1 MSGADA
7 LLERT
12 TLMSL
17 QAQAQT
23 SANGSCHLLICRDGW
38 LAINLSR
45 DSDWQLL
52 PALLEQDEAVT
63 TLDDLQ
69 NRLHTKSVHVLVER
83 GALLGLALA
92 EARQQNDTPVAAHTI
107 ICRGVARQTAK
118 RLPLVVDLSSLW
130 AGPLCSRLLQAA
142 GARVIEVESTQ
153 RPDGMK
159 LNTAT
164 GAQVFYQRLHAGK
177 EQHQFDFRDPQ
188 QLQQLQKLIAE
199 ADIVIEGSRPRAL
212 KQLGV
217 DAERMVQEQPGLVW
231 VSITGYGREEPH
243 ANRIAFGDDAA
254 IGSGLYDE
262 VDGKPVFVGDAI
274 ADPLTGLQAALAA
287 YTHWQRGEALL
298 LDINLHS
305 VAKYAARYA

>member
-1 MSGADA
+1 MSGADV
-7 LLERT
+7 LLERAS
-12 TLMSL
+12 LMSL

-23 SANGSCHLLICRDGW
+23 SANGSCHLLACRDGW

-52 PALLEQDEAVT
+52 PALLEQDEPVT
-63 TLDDLQ
+63 TIDNVK

-92 EARQQNDTPVAAHTI
+92 CATQPPDKAAAAFNI
-107 ICRGVARQTAK
+107 ICRGKTRTHPSTQ
-118 RLPLVVDLSSLW
+118 PLVVDLSSLW

-177 EQHQFDFRDPQ
+177 EQHQFDFRDTQ
-188 QLQQLQKLIAE
+188 QLQQLQKLIAK

-212 KQLGV
+212 KQLGI
-217 DAERMVQEQPGLVW
+217 DAERMVKEQPGLVW

-254 IGSGLYDE
+254 IGAGLYDE
-262 VDGKPVFVGDAI
+262 VDGKPVFVGDAM

-287 YTHWQRGEALL
+287 YTHWQRGEAVL